1 MLPVVWRETAR
12 RQLAEIVAFIAED
25 NPPAA
30 RRLKER
36 IEAVVVPLAQYPY
49 LYPRGRVAGTRELV
63 AHPNYLIVYKVAAER
78 VEIVAV
84 LHARRQYP

>member
-25 NPPAA
+25 NPAAA

-36 IEAVVVPLAQYPY
+36 IESVVVPLAQYPY
-49 LYPRGRVAGTRELV
+49 LYPRGRVAGTHELV

>member
-1 MLPVVWRETAR
+1 MLPVVWREAAR

-36 IEAVVVPLAQYPY
+36 IESVVVPLAQYPY
-49 LYPRGRVAGTRELV
+49 LYPPGRVAGTRELV
-63 AHPNYLIVYKVAAER
+63 AHPNYLIVYKVGVER
-78 VEIVAV
+78 VEIIAV

>member
-12 RQLAEIVAFIAED
+12 RQLAEIIAFIAND
-25 NPPAA
+25 DPAAA

-63 AHPNYLIVYKVAAER
+63 AHPNYLIVYKVTVER
-78 VEIVAV
+78 VEIIAV

>member
-25 NPPAA
+25 NPQAA

-36 IEAVVVPLAQYPY
+36 IESVVVPLAQYPY
-49 LYPRGRVAGTRELV
+49 LYPSGRVAGTRELV